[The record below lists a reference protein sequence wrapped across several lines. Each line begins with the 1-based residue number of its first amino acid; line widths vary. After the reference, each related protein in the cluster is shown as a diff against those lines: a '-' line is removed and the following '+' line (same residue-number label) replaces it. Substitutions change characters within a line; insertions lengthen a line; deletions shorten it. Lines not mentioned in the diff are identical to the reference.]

1 MKQIL
6 LVFLSLFIG
15 FKAYSQQNIVF
26 NLDQFYRVS
35 RTGEVPDDSYKV
47 NCGSITVKVIDEYN
61 SSVGLSLS
69 TDMNNHLKIK
79 YQNYDGSISY
89 FLDNFTTWTLYP
101 KNNAED
107 VDEVV
112 VITYSKPG
120 GRAHV
125 WLRAHGVVYWFGST
139 TKTY

>member
-69 TDMNNHLKIK
+69 TDMNNHLK
-79 YQNYDGSISY
+79 
-89 FLDNFTTWTLYP
+89 TMM
-101 KNNAED
+101 
-107 VDEVV
+107 V
-112 VITYSKPG
+112 
-120 GRAHV
+120 R
-125 WLRAHGVVYWFGST
+125 
-139 TKTY
+139 